1 MEFKINNHVFKK
13 AVSEVSRAISYKNS
27 LPILTGIKI
36 EAKLD
41 QLILIGS
48 NTEITI
54 VKTIPVSEDLSIVQS
69 GSIVVSAKYLGDI
82 IKKLPSPIHFE
93 VTDKN
98 AVKIQS
104 EDIKMRINGFHVE
117 EYPSL
122 PEYKS
127 GEEISI
133 SSEELSSAIRQ
144 TVFAAS
150 KTGTK
155 PALTGV
161 NFLFHDNFL
170 TCIAT
175 NSQRLSLRKIS
186 ISSDVFGSFIVPSY
200 ALTELLKL
208 LGGQKTEVLITTT
221 NSYIVFK
228 TKSTSLYSK
237 LVDGNYPNVFGLL
250 AQNFKT
256 EFSLK
261 TKQLLQGIERA
272 SIFVSEM
279 KNNNITLQ
287 MKDEYTILI
296 SSGTSEHGQIEEKQR
311 IKTKSDVKET
321 TITFDGNFMMEA
333 LQAISE
339 DEVRICLNG
348 SLRPILLSPVGDE
361 SHIQLVSPV
370 RA

>member
-1 MEFKINNHVFKK
+1 
-13 AVSEVSRAISYKNS
+13 
-27 LPILTGIKI
+27 
-36 EAKLD
+36 
-41 QLILIGS
+41 
-48 NTEITI
+48 
-54 VKTIPVSEDLSIVQS
+54 
-69 GSIVVSAKYLGDI
+69 
-82 IKKLPSPIHFE
+82 
-93 VTDKN
+93 
-98 AVKIQS
+98 
-104 EDIKMRINGFHVE
+104 
-117 EYPSL
+117 
-122 PEYKS
+122 
-127 GEEISI
+127 
-133 SSEELSSAIRQ
+133 
-144 TVFAAS
+144 
-150 KTGTK
+150 
-155 PALTGV
+155 
-161 NFLFHDNFL
+161 
-170 TCIAT
+170 
-175 NSQRLSLRKIS
+175 
-186 ISSDVFGSFIVPSY
+186 PSY

-208 LGGQKTEVLITTT
+208 LGGQRTEVLITTT